1 MILTKV
7 SQNNYMFKFNN
18 RTTRKSFDI
27 NSELTTKTPKSRY
40 SLCFGV
46 FIVELEHIS
55 YFFSTVLFIIFEN
68 FTKFEYSF
76 HSLKVKLSLTNFIY
90 ELPHELPNEFVP
102 SLLKLALK
110 KYVKS
115 DIKVFRFCLTLLGF
129 LIFLKIV
136 CTGL

>member
-1 MILTKV
+1 
-7 SQNNYMFKFNN
+7 MFKFNN

-27 NSELTTKTPKSRY
+27 NSELTTKTPKRRY

-46 FIVELEHIS
+46 FIVQLEHIS

-68 FTKFEYSF
+68 FTKFSYSF
-76 HSLKVKLSLTNFIY
+76 HSLKVKRNFILSLTNFIY

-110 KYVKS
+110 KYAKS